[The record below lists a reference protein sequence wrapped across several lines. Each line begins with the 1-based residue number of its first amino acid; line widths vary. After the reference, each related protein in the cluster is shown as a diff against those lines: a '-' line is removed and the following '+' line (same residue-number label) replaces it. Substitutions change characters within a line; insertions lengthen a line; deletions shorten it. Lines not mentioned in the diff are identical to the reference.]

1 MAKFLVEV
9 KEVHTYSI
17 EVEAETDNL
26 ARAAAAMALD
36 SDEYIAEYSYT
47 MEPEEWTV
55 EEVLDE
61 KFELEADMIKVALA
75 HIETLTE
82 SEIEDV
88 WISYNDEYDINI
100 HMNDPDKVCA
110 LYYQV
115 HDGETD
121 ITSGVELNLGL

>member
-1 MAKFLVEV
+1 MAMFVVEV
-9 KEVHTYSI
+9 KEVHTYAI
-17 EVEAETDNL
+17 VVEADN
-26 ARAAAAMALD
+26 AVEAKTRALD
-36 SDEYIAEYSYT
+36 KFDEDYDAEYSYT

-61 KFELEADMIKVALA
+61 VAELEADMIKVALA

-82 SEIEDV
+82 SEIEDF

-115 HDGETD
+115 HQGETD